1 MNLRLNDTTVTALTA
16 AYDEFFRHLITQ
28 VRREIADDNLD
39 VEIDYD
45 VLCERIDVSD
55 VAECL
60 NIEASD
66 VAESFTDNDIADQI
80 DLSNLAYELDVDKI
94 AGEIDL
100 DDLAAR
106 LDLESIAEVAY
117 HKVDILLLTSAAHDM
132 VMDNI
137 RMNKWYRRLFRK
149 VKKSV
154 KRNS

>member
-1 MNLRLNDTTVTALTA
+1 VNIRLNDTTVTALTA

-28 VRREIADDNLD
+28 VRREIADDNLEP
-39 VEIDYD
+39 EIDYD
-45 VLCERIDVSD
+45 VLCERIDASD
-55 VAECL
+55 IADCL

-66 VAESFTDNDIADQI
+66 VAESFTDSDIADEIDLGSLSYEI
-80 DLSNLAYELDVDKI
+80 DLSNV
-94 AGEIDL
+94 AGHIDL
-100 DDLAAR
+100 DDLASR
-106 LDLESIAEVAY
+106 IDIENIAEVAY

-149 VKKSV
+149 VKKIV